1 MSPRISMTKDEA
13 KASIKLDGMLA
24 PVIDEFRAHVVEDNA
39 AWFEFAR
46 RLNRLAARHLADH
59 VRTIDGREI
68 RDPISLSFRL
78 TSRVAHTFGAAI
90 VLAERGQ
97 IIEANTL
104 SRSIY
109 EAGFWIGYLRAS
121 PLKAAADFITEEMTG
136 QAGRDA
142 AVKKVMAGHVEVAS
156 QLAAQ
161 EAQTKEAL
169 KGRERIPSLA
179 RMAELAGFPE
189 HYAYYKVL
197 CGTSAHPTLS
207 STHGYMTKQDDG
219 DFYGVAFGP
228 DTDNVGQALGFACHA
243 YMMAVTGFTGL
254 LGFLGR
260 PGEMPD
266 MILELNALMEGTAT
280 KAQHD

>member
-1 MSPRISMTKDEA
+1 MAPLISMTEDEA

-24 PVIDEFRAHVVEDNA
+24 PVIDEFRAHIVEDNA

-59 VRTIDGREI
+59 VRLIDGREI

-78 TSRVAHTFGAAI
+78 TSRVAHTFGGA
-90 VLAERGQ
+90 VFLAERGQ
-97 IIEANTL
+97 VIEANTL

-109 EAGFWIGYLRAS
+109 ESGFWIGYLRAF
-121 PLKAAADFITEEMTG
+121 PIKAAADFITEEMAG

-142 AVKKVMAGHVEVAS
+142 ALRKVMAGHADIADK
-156 QLAAQ
+156 LAAQ
-161 EAQTKEAL
+161 EARTKQAL
-169 KGRERIPSLA
+169 KGRERIPGLA
-179 RMAELAGFPE
+179 RMAELAGFPD

-197 CGTSAHPTLS
+197 CGLSAHPTLS

-228 DTDNVGQALGFACHA
+228 DAENVAQAMGYACHA
-243 YMMAVTGFTGL
+243 YMMALIGFTGF
-254 LGFLGR
+254 LGFLGQAD
-260 PGEMPD
+260 EMPN
-266 MILELNALMEGTAT
+266 MIVELNALMERTAI
-280 KAQHD
+280 KAQST